1 MVAIVQT
8 KDILGGK
15 PRIKGTRVSID
26 VIGGYIA
33 CGYGVKEIQRDYP
46 HLKKDEILAALK
58 YLEDKSAEGRES
70 LESESK

>member
-15 PRIKGTRVSID
+15 PRINGTRLSID
-26 VIGGYIA
+26 VISGYIA

-46 HLKKDEILAALK
+46 HLSKDEISAALK
-58 YLEDKSAEGRES
+58 YLEDNAVKGRKT